1 MASLIEI
8 ETQRSHLVG
17 AHTIIGRAD
26 SCEVRIDDP
35 MVSASHAEITRSPD
49 GTFKLRDLGS
59 RRGTYVGS
67 KKVSETRLKNG
78 DELMIGPI
86 RMRFEDAETPPA
98 NHSQE
103 LTRLRAIVELGRA
116 VGVEHDLE
124 RLLARVLE
132 TCFELLD
139 ADRGALVIYQPHS
152 KAPYLTV
159 TRRRDGDTAPFAV
172 STSVLGQVMVTHK
185 PYLQTEVDGDGDG
198 VLQRSQSLSAH
209 GVRSVMAVPLRYEV
223 DETEWLG
230 LIQLDSRAMANVF
243 RPRDLE
249 LLEAI
254 AGPTALAI
262 KNAMLVRQVQSVIS
276 DEWQRFE
283 RVVRDLPLG
292 VVVLDDQRRC
302 VMVNHWVTTREA
314 DVGRFRP
321 GSIVEAVAGV
331 PCDQLIGADLRTQ
344 ATTESDRIFSLA
356 ANTSADG
363 RETVI
368 VVNDITEERERQNQA
383 AHRDR
388 VALIGQLAGG
398 VAHDFN
404 NLLHVILTYSN
415 MLEESIQDPDLRDDV
430 HQITHA
436 ATSAAELT
444 RQLLTF
450 SRRELV
456 KPKVVD
462 VPRVVHAME
471 KMLIRTLGPQVELAT
486 SIAPRIPRILIDT
499 AQLEQILMN
508 LLVNARDAML
518 GKGRVSLTISAVDVD
533 ADRAQEREIAPGRY
547 VLIEVADVGSGM
559 TPEVAERIFEPYFT
573 TKVKGKGTGLGLA
586 TVHGIVQQA
595 QGDITVESVL
605 SQGTTFRILLPAT
618 DQLGEEARPIG
629 TSANGGGTVLVV
641 DDDDDVRRVTERI
654 LRNAG
659 YHVLSASSSQDAIAV
674 SRGHAERIHLLL
686 TDIVMPGMSGR
697 DLARELTL
705 ERADM
710 RVIFMSGYHQ
720 HAPIANSQFIP
731 KPFGRSDLLDK
742 VRTELASD
750 EVHAG
755 S

>member
-8 ETQRSHLVG
+8 ETQRSYSVG
-17 AHTIIGRAD
+17 AHTMIGRDD

-59 RRGTYVGS
+59 RRGTFVGS
-67 KKVSETRLKNG
+67 KKVSETRLKDG
-78 DELMIGPI
+78 DELMIGPM
-86 RMRFEDAETPPA
+86 RLRFEENEAGAPDDSE
-98 NHSQE
+98 E
-103 LTRLRAIVELGRA
+103 LIRLRAIVELGRA
-116 VGVEHDLE
+116 IGVEHDLE
-124 RLLARVLE
+124 RLLSRVLE
-132 TCFELLD
+132 TCFELLES
-139 ADRGALVIYQPHS
+139 DRGAIVIYQPHS

-159 TRRRDGDTAPFAV
+159 TRRRDGDQTPFAV
-172 STSVLGQVMVTHK
+172 STSVLGEVMVTHK
-185 PYLQTEVDGDGDG
+185 PYLQTELDSDG
-198 VLQRSQSLSAH
+198 VLKRSQSLSAN
-209 GVRSVMAVPLRYEV
+209 GVRSVMAVPLRYEA

-230 LIQLDSRAMANVF
+230 LIQLDSRAIANVF
-243 RPRDLE
+243 RPRDLD

-262 KNAMLVRQVQSVIS
+262 KNAMLVRQVQTVIS
-276 DEWQRFE
+276 DEWRRFE

-302 VMVNHWVTTREA
+302 VMVNQWVSAREA
-314 DVGRFRP
+314 EVGALRP
-321 GSIVEAVAGV
+321 GTIAETVAGM
-331 PCDQLIGADLRTQ
+331 PSDQLIGGDLRTQ
-344 ATTESDRIFSLA
+344 TTTDSDRIYSLA

-368 VVNDITEERERQNQA
+368 VVNDITEERERQNQV

-404 NLLHVILTYSN
+404 NLLHVILTYAN
-415 MLEESIQDPDLRDDV
+415 MLEESIQDPDLRDDA

-462 VPRVVHAME
+462 VPHVVQGME
-471 KMLIRTLGPQVELAT
+471 KMLIRTLGPQVEFVTA
-486 SIAPRIPRILIDT
+486 IGPRIPRILIDT

-518 GKGRVSLTISAVDVD
+518 GKGRVRLTIGTYDLDVD
-533 ADRAQEREIAPGRY
+533 RANQRALVPGRY
-547 VLIEVADVGSGM
+547 VSIEVSDAGSGM

-573 TKVKGKGTGLGLA
+573 TKARGKGTGLGLA
-586 TVHGIVQQA
+586 TVHGIVQQGR
-595 QGDITVESVL
+595 GDITVESTL
-605 SQGTTFRILLPAT
+605 GQGTTFRIILPAT
-618 DQLGEEARPIG
+618 DQLGDEARPFG
-629 TSANGGGTVLVV
+629 GGDSGGGTVLVV

-654 LRNAG
+654 LRNGG
-659 YHVLSASSSQDAIAV
+659 YQVLSASSGQDALAV
-674 SRGHAERIHLLL
+674 SRAYAGTIHLLL
-686 TDIVMPGMSGR
+686 TDLVMPGMSGR
-697 DLARELTL
+697 ELARDLSL
-705 ERADM
+705 ERPDA

-731 KPFGRSDLLDK
+731 KPFGRSDLLEK
-742 VRTELASD
+742 VRSTLMRDRADIS
-750 EVHAG
+750 